1 LLAVTIGRFGLKDDS
16 MRFLTGYE
24 DKVTFDVGLMIFGF
38 IMVGIPIVR
47 LTVGTVFDM
56 NHTFLLLVEVSSIW
70 IFHLYL

>member
-1 LLAVTIGRFGLKDDS
+1 LFAVTMGGFGLKDDS

-24 DKVTFDVGLMIFGF
+24 DEITFDVGLMIFGF
-38 IMVGIPIVR
+38 IVVGIPIVG

-56 NHTFLLLVEVSSIW
+56 NHAFFLLVSVSSIW